1 MRVGI
6 DANPIV
12 GDRGGVGVVTH
23 HLVKGLLELNEDLA
37 LIAYVAP
44 GSLRHGTLEGWPA
57 SPRLRWVEAGRWQM
71 AGRGQRDG
79 LDLFHG
85 TNFKMRTTGRHGGV
99 VTIHDLWLDR
109 HPEYSTKFLGQR
121 LSFFR
126 TRRTARRARLVVA
139 VSEHAASEIETLYGL
154 PRARIRVVPNGVSPE
169 FTARPESE
177 SVQAMREKLEIGHRP
192 YILFVGGA
200 DPRKNHRTL
209 VRAFARCRQELKDHA
224 LILVGDAV
232 HRFGSF
238 SDSVRAEGLEDAVR
252 CPGRV
257 SVEDLRLLY
266 SGASVFVFPSLYEGF
281 GMPVLEAMASGTPV
295 VTSNTTALP
304 EVAGDAAL
312 LVNPES
318 PADLST
324 ALVKILQDEPLRQA
338 LRAKGLERV
347 KQLTWERTARETF
360 GVYQEVCGGRADG

>member
-6 DANPIV
+6 DANPII
-12 GDRGGVGVVTH
+12 GDRGGVGVVTD
-23 HLVKGLLELNEDLA
+23 HLLRGLLDLKEDLD
-37 LIAYVAP
+37 LVAYVP
-44 GSLRHGTLEGWPA
+44 PGTLRNGTFEGWPA
-57 SPRLRWVEAGRWQM
+57 VPRLQWVEAGRWQM
-71 AGRGQRDG
+71 GGRGNADR

-85 TNFKMRTTGRHGGV
+85 TNFKMRTRGRCGGI

-109 HPEYSTKFLGQR
+109 HPEFSTKFLGQR

-126 TRRTARRARLVVA
+126 TRRTSRQARMVVA
-139 VSEHAASEIETLYGL
+139 VSEFAAREIHDLYGL
-154 PRARIRVVPNGVSPE
+154 PENRIRVVWNGVSSELRSRPCPE
-169 FTARPESE
+169 A
-177 SVQAMREKLEIGHRP
+177 VQAVRDTFGIAHRP

-209 VRAFARCRQELKDHA
+209 VRAFARCREELKDHV
-224 LILVGDAV
+224 LVLVGDAV
-232 HRFGSF
+232 HRFGSYQA
-238 SDSVRAEGLEDAVR
+238 SVRAEGLEDAVR

-257 SVEDLRLLY
+257 SAEDLRLLY
-266 SGASVFVFPSLYEGF
+266 SGAAVFVFPSLYEGF

-295 VTSNTTALP
+295 ITSDSTSLP

-318 PADLST
+318 PDHLKT
-324 ALVKILQDEPLRQA
+324 ALVRVLKDEDLRQS

-347 KQLTWERTARETF
+347 KSFTWERTARQTF
-360 GVYQEVCGGRADG
+360 AVYREVVGKG

>member
-6 DANPIV
+6 DASPVV
-12 GDRGGVGVVTH
+12 GDLGGVGVVTH
-23 HLVKGLLELNEDLA
+23 HLLKGLLALNEPLDLV
-37 LIAYVAP
+37 AYVPP
-44 GSLRHGTLEGWPA
+44 GALRRGCLDGWAA

-71 AGRGQRDG
+71 ARRGKTDR

-85 TNFKMRTTGRHGGV
+85 TNFKMQTTGRYGGV

-109 HPEYSTKFLGQR
+109 HPEYSTKLLGQR
-121 LSFFR
+121 FSYFR
-126 TRRTARRARLVVA
+126 TRRTAQRARLVVT
-139 VSEHAASEIETLYGL
+139 VSEHAAREIHALYGL
-154 PRARIRVVPNGVSPE
+154 PETRIRVVPNGVSPE
-169 FTARPESE
+169 FALRAGSDSVRAARDKFE
-177 SVQAMREKLEIGHRP
+177 MGDRP

-209 VRAFARCRQELKDHA
+209 VRAFARCRQELKDHV

-232 HRFGSF
+232 HRFGSYQ
-238 SDSVRAEGLEDAVR
+238 DSVRAEKIEDAVR

-257 SVEDLRLLY
+257 SSEDLRLLY
-266 SGASVFVFPSLYEGF
+266 AGAAVFVFPSIYEGF

-295 VTSNTTALP
+295 VTSNTTSLP

-318 PADLST
+318 PEDLGT
-324 ALVKILQDEPLRQA
+324 ALLRVLRDEPLRQA

-347 KQLTWERTARETF
+347 KQFTWERTARQTF
-360 GVYQEVCGGRADG
+360 AVYREVCEGGANG